1 MEISMRVN
9 LKKIFMTV
17 KELMFGKVE
26 PFTKENIKKEKSTV
40 SEFCIRMD
48 KSMPAA
54 GLIMNRWR
62 NL

>member
-26 PFTKENIKKEKSTV
+26 PFTKENIKKEKKHGFGILHSN
-40 SEFCIRMD
+40 
-48 KSMPAA
+48 
-54 GLIMNRWR
+54 G
-62 NL
+62 